1 MQRRQERSKC
11 SQNPPTMS
19 DKSLKL
25 LLQSSR
31 DALQEC
37 LADLHRAVQQL
48 DGLELEGL
56 DLPFPRARLDQAY
69 TQCLS
74 AERALDDLS
83 RRA

>member
-1 MQRRQERSKC
+1 
-11 SQNPPTMS
+11 MS
-19 DKSLKL
+19 DKNLKL

-37 LADLHRAVQQL
+37 LADLRRAVQQI
-48 DGLELEGL
+48 DGLELEGF

-74 AERALDDLS
+74 AERALDELS